1 MLMVCVS
8 DQIWLF
14 LNSMLKT
21 KKINFIIILG
31 LVAIVGI
38 LVAQLIWTKQA
49 FNLEEKKFSQKVHVA
64 LLEVVKKLYESTNND
79 LPSENPVEKV
89 SNDYYYVNIAND
101 FDPIILEHYL
111 KSEFKKAGIN
121 TDFEYAMYNCQS
133 DVMVYGNYVSLSDD
147 SRSKPGLNFP
157 KNKNLVYYFA
167 IRFPKETGYL
177 FSSLRFWFI
186 LSIALIIILLV
197 YVYSIFTIIQQ
208 KKYSE
213 LQRDFINNMTHE
225 FKTPLSSI
233 LIASNYLL
241 KQEKIHQDEKLGK
254 YTQIIIDQS
263 NKLNLHIEKVL
274 NIAKHDNS
282 PAELNKSE
290 LSVIPLINHVIENIR
305 LKYENTEIVVESEF
319 SEYKIVA
326 DEFHFIN
333 LVYNLLDNSIK
344 YCNEKPVIV
353 IRLLQE
359 QRFNRIEFVDNGIGV
374 SPKELAMIFD
384 KFYRSPNSKDSQAN
398 GLGLGLYYVKKIAG
412 LHKWKI
418 QATNNN
424 TKGMTFTILIPTHEQ
439 A

>member
-1 MLMVCVS
+1 MLTAFKNP
-8 DQIWLF
+8 QIWLF
-14 LNSMLKT
+14 LNGMLKA

-49 FNLEEKKFSQKVHVA
+49 FNLEQKKFSQKVHVA

-79 LPSENPVEKV
+79 LPSENPVEKI

-111 KSEFKKAGIN
+111 KSEFKKAGIH

-133 DVMVYGNYVSLSDD
+133 DVMVYGNYVSLSDEAK
-147 SRSKPGLNFP
+147 SKPSFNFP

-186 LSIALIIILLV
+186 LSIALIVILLV

-241 KQEKIHQDEKLGK
+241 KQEKIHGDEKLEK

-274 NIAKHDNS
+274 NIAKHDHS
-282 PAELNKSE
+282 PAELNRTE
-290 LSVIPLINHVIENIR
+290 LAVIPLINHVIDNIR
-305 LKYENTEIVVESEF
+305 LKYGHTEITIESEF
-319 SEYKIVA
+319 TDYKITA

-333 LVYNLLDNSIK
+333 LVYNLLDNSVK
-344 YCNEKPVIV
+344 YCDGKPVIR

-359 QRFNRIEFVDNGIGV
+359 PGFKKLEFIDNGIGI
-374 SPKELAMIFD
+374 SAKELSLIFD
-384 KFYRSPNSKDSQAN
+384 KFYRSPNSKGRQVN
-398 GLGLGLYYVKKIAG
+398 GLGLGLYYIKKIAG

-418 QATNNN
+418 QAANNT
-424 TKGMTFTILIPTHEQ
+424 TKGMTFTILIPSP
-439 A
+439 

>member
-1 MLMVCVS
+1 MLRLKKS
-8 DQIWLF
+8 NQIWLF

-31 LVAIVGI
+31 LIAIVGI
-38 LVAQLIWTKQA
+38 LVAQLVWTKQA
-49 FNLEEKKFSQKVHVA
+49 FNLEEKKFSQKAHVA
-64 LLEVVKKLYESTNND
+64 LLEIVKKLYESTNND
-79 LPSENPVEKV
+79 LPSENPVEKI

-111 KSEFKKAGIN
+111 KSEFKKAGIS

-133 DVMVYGNYVSLSDD
+133 DVMVYGNYISLSDN
-147 SRSKPGLNFP
+147 SQSKPTFNFP

-167 IRFPKETGYL
+167 IRFPNETGYL

-241 KQEKIHQDEKLGK
+241 KQEKINKDEKLEK
-254 YTQIIIDQS
+254 YTKIIIDQS
-263 NKLNLHIEKVL
+263 NKLNLHIEKIL

-282 PAELNKSE
+282 PAELHKVK
-290 LSVIPLINHVIENIR
+290 LSVIPIINNVVENIQ
-305 LKYENTEIVVESEF
+305 LKYENTTITIDTQVEDFWIIS
-319 SEYKIVA
+319 

-344 YCNEKPVIV
+344 YCDEKPI
-353 IRLLQE
+353 ITIKLLQE
-359 QRFNRIEFVDNGIGV
+359 QGLKKIEISDNGIGI
-374 SPKELAMIFD
+374 STKELTLIFD
-384 KFYRSPNSKDSQAN
+384 KFYRSPTSKYSQVN
-398 GLGLGLYYVKKIAG
+398 GLGLGLYYIKKIAD

-418 QATNNN
+418 LATNNN
-424 TKGMTFTILIPTHEQ
+424 AKGITFTILIPNHE
-439 A
+439 

>member
-1 MLMVCVS
+1 
-8 DQIWLF
+8 
-14 LNSMLKT
+14 LNSMIKA

-31 LVAIVGI
+31 LIAIVGI
-38 LVAQLIWTKQA
+38 LVAQLVWTKQA

-111 KSEFKKAGIN
+111 KSEFKKAGIS

-133 DVMVYGNYVSLSDD
+133 DVMVYGNYISLSED
-147 SRSKPGLNFP
+147 SKSKPTFNFP

-167 IRFPKETGYL
+167 IRFPNETGYL

-186 LSIALIIILLV
+186 LSAALVIILLV

-241 KQEKIHQDEKLGK
+241 KQEKINEDEKLGK

-263 NKLNLHIEKVL
+263 NKLNVHIEKIL

-282 PAELNKSE
+282 PQELNKAE
-290 LSVIPLINHVIENIR
+290 LSIVPIINNVIENIQ
-305 LKYENTEIVVESEF
+305 LKYENTNISIETQFNEF
-319 SEYKIVA
+319 TIIA

-333 LVYNLLDNSIK
+333 LVYNLLDNSVK
-344 YCNEKPVIV
+344 YCDEKPMIT
-353 IRLLQE
+353 IKLLQE
-359 QRFNRIEFVDNGIGV
+359 QGLKKIEFCDNGIGI
-374 SPKELAMIFD
+374 STKELSLIFD
-384 KFYRSPNSKDSQAN
+384 KFYRSPNSKDSQVN
-398 GLGLGLYYVKKIAG
+398 GLGLGLYYIKKIG
-412 LHKWKI
+412 DLHKWKI

-424 TKGMTFTILIPTHEQ
+424 TKGMTFTILIPHHD
-439 A
+439 